1 MKSFSDLSPQRM
13 LLNSCIGIEFT
24 LRNRQIIMLG
34 LALGSTLLF
43 IIRQNFLHII
53 IVKPSF
59 KIKKS
64 VAFKEKFQ
72 IVLVDHFFPELLFSA
87 PFFPFESR
95 ALADGCD

>member
-34 LALGSTLLF
+34 LEIGSTLLF

-64 VAFKEKFQ
+64 VVFKEKFH
-72 IVLVDHFFPELLFSA
+72 IVLLVHFFHEILFYA
-87 PFFPFESR
+87 PFFSIESSTIS
-95 ALADGCD
+95 D